1 MTWFP
6 ETSMKIVVY
15 AVLGLVGLAS
25 PVLAA
30 SEKLNL
36 EAVNGATWS
45 AKDGNSKA
53 IDPTLVKAQVLLD
66 RARFSPGVIDGHN
79 GDNLKNAIK
88 AFEKA
93 HELKTDGDL
102 DEEVW
107 TKLSEASAD
116 PVLVEYTIA

>member
-6 ETSMKIVVY
+6 ETSMKIVAY

-30 SEKLNL
+30 SEKLDL

-45 AKDGNSKA
+45 AKDGKSKA

-66 RARFSPGVIDGHN
+66 RARFSPGVIDGRS
-79 GDNLKNAIK
+79 GENLRNAIK
-88 AFEKA
+88 AFEA
-93 HELKTDGDL
+93 THDLKPDG
-102 DEEVW
+102 
-107 TKLSEASAD
+107 
-116 PVLVEYTIA
+116 